1 MMTEKTKKSKGGR
14 PVTDL
19 ELCREVIHRMDQDAA
34 WDQIQAKDVDP
45 KVMDYVRE
53 ELSRGVEAGN
63 IAKALG
69 FWHGTADRRWKKIQA
84 CIRMGFRADAEAYL
98 YMQSRKLFQVA
109 EKAREVLDDAFEE
122 GVPVVVEIKVKG
134 STVGHEVMH
143 VKGATKELAG
153 FLKAYTEAIA
163 TPVRLWKEYGA
174 IGEKK
179 DAGSTQPTIIVQNN
193 IPMPS
198 AEAILKHTQ
207 EMEAKAKA
215 IETTARKINDE
226 S

>member
-1 MMTEKTKKSKGGR
+1 MTETKKKSTGR
-14 PVTDL
+14 PKEDL
-19 ELCREVIHRMDQDAA
+19 EMCRDVIHRMDETAA

-45 KVMDYVRE
+45 KIMDYVRE
-53 ELSRGVEAGN
+53 ELARGVEAGQ

-98 YMQSRKLFQVA
+98 YLQSRRLFQTI
-109 EKAREVLDDAFEE
+109 EKARGILDEAFIN
-122 GVPVVVEIKVKG
+122 GVPVVVEIKEKG
-134 STVGHEVMH
+134 STVDHQIMY

-153 FLKAYTEAIA
+153 FMKAYTEAIA
-163 TPVRLWKEYGA
+163 LPTKLWKEYGA

-179 DAGSTQPTIIVQNN
+179 DAGSTQPTIVVQNL

-198 AEAILKHTQ
+198 AEAILKNQ
-207 EMEAKAKA
+207 EEMQAKSKA
-215 IETTARKINDE
+215 IETTSRKVNVE